1 MNQVRKQVRWALL
14 MNLILFCFCGN
25 AQTNALQGASATP
38 SPAAEHQDKSG
49 TNPLVLR
56 YTVQIFNEYYNLPG
70 AGLFNNITKFRF
82 VLPFAKNRASIKVD
96 LPLSATNT
104 SIGFLSGGI
113 EGPIGPRP
121 IGIVPGDTKFGF
133 GDLNLKLTY
142 VPYFNRRLKLGLV
155 SGVEFN
161 FDTASKPVLGSRKNT
176 IAPNLT
182 IVTFPMKNTIF
193 APTYKQTNSYSSDA
207 SGSGINQGAFDFY
220 FVRMFAQGRRFINVD
235 PQLILSYETGKVGSV
250 VETTFGFVLSQ
261 EKGITYYATP
271 GFPIG
276 GNRPYDF
283 TFKTGIKKIW

>member
-1 MNQVRKQVRWALL
+1 MMSKRKQVRWVLPITILL
-14 MNLILFCFCGN
+14 LCAGVD
-25 AQTNALQGASATP
+25 AQTNALPSATP
-38 SPAAEHQDKSG
+38 SHPAESQDKSG

-56 YTVQIFNEYYNLPG
+56 YTVQVFNESYNLPG
-70 AGLFNNITKFRF
+70 DGLYNSITKFRF
-82 VLPFAKNRASIKVD
+82 VVPFANKRASIKVD
-96 LPLSATNT
+96 LPLNATNT

-121 IGIVPGDTKFGF
+121 IGIVPGNTKFGF

-142 VPYFNRRLKLGLV
+142 VPYFNRKLKFGLV
-155 SGVEFN
+155 TGVEFN
-161 FDTASKPVLGSRKNT
+161 FDTASKPVLGSRRNS
-176 IAPNLT
+176 IAPNVT
-182 IVTFPMKNTIF
+182 FVTFPMKNTIF
-193 APTYKQTNSYSSDA
+193 APTYKQTNSYSSGA
-207 SGSGINQGAFDFY
+207 GGSGINQGAFDFY
-220 FVRMFAQGRRFINVD
+220 FVRMFAKGRRFINVD

-276 GNRPYDF
+276 GTRPYDF

>member
-1 MNQVRKQVRWALL
+1 MKRTGKQWRCGLL
-14 MNLILFCFCGN
+14 MSLFLLCSYLN
-25 AQTNALQGASATP
+25 AQTNVLQGSSATP
-38 SPAAEHQDKSG
+38 PPAAEGQDKSG

-70 AGLFNNITKFRF
+70 NGLYNNITKFRF
-82 VLPFAKNRASIKVD
+82 VIPFAKHRASIKVD
-96 LPLSATNT
+96 LPFNATNT
-104 SIGFLSGGI
+104 SVGFLSGGI

-142 VPYFNRRLKLGLV
+142 VPYFNRKLKLGV
-155 SGVEFN
+155 VTGVEFN
-161 FDTASKPVLGSRKNT
+161 FDTASKPVLGSRENS
-176 IAPNLT
+176 IAPNIT

-193 APTYKQTNSYSSDA
+193 APTYKQTNSYTG

-220 FVRMFAQGRRFINVD
+220 FVRMFSKGRRFINID
-235 PQLILSYETGKVGSV
+235 PELLLSYETGKVGSV

-283 TFKTGIKKIW
+283 TFKTGLKKIW